1 MLFGNN
7 WSDIMIKKLNN
18 KGYLLVEIIV
28 SFVIAMG
35 VAFFLAEITINLK
48 ERQQDLDKEIQYN
61 VDKSLMT
68 KEIMDDVSEYGVKNV
83 VINTKDENTIDCKIT
98 LSNGTEKNLNITK
111 TGFTYGPYTKNF
123 DSSLEVTLDN
133 TNTKIDTTNKLLIIK
148 VNAASIYSNKDYGLN
163 LVIPYTG

>member
-1 MLFGNN
+1 
-7 WSDIMIKKLNN
+7 MIKKLNN

-48 ERQQDLDKEIQYN
+48 ERQQDLDKQIQFN

-68 KEIMDDVSEYGVKNV
+68 KEVMDDVSKYGVKEV
-83 VINTKDENTIDCKIT
+83 HENTKEDNELKYTII
-98 LSNGTEKNLNITK
+98 LSNGTTKILKITK
-111 TGFTYGPYTKNF
+111 TAYTYGDYNKQF
-123 DSSLEVTLDN
+123 DESLTINLDT
-133 TNTKIDTTNKLLIIK
+133 TNTKIDTTNKMLFIK
-148 VNAASIYSNKDYGLN
+148 VIAKSQYSDKDYGLN